1 MDLSSVVRQNKIK
14 KSLGHGRMT
23 SLSDTLTVGLVLVL
37 LFGSI
42 ALYLYTRIQQAEQ
55 KISLLE
61 SILLDMK
68 MSSEVKSYS
77 ELPADSKILSTGQG
91 QQYAPYDND
100 DDDDKS
106 NEDDMLDYYPGAV
119 IGQKDNAKSGTSTPS
134 VSGSIN
140 DTTDSEV
147 NQYKSVIA
155 SAISDSSDNDVNTS
169 EIPSASKVSVNYES
183 MTLKELQTLA
193 KTRGIS
199 GAGSMKKGA
208 IIEALKTSDR
218 SQTTIEPG
226 SIGTSVFLETSSSF
240 PGPVAVTPGESE

>member
-1 MDLSSVVRQNKIK
+1 
-14 KSLGHGRMT
+14 MT

-61 SILLDMK
+61 SILLDLK
-68 MSSEVKSYS
+68 MSSEIKSYS
-77 ELPADSKILSTGQG
+77 ELPADQEQGGGRIAHSSTEQSTGN
-91 QQYAPYDND
+91 YAPFSEDND
-100 DDDDKS
+100 ENDDSD
-106 NEDDMLDYYPGAV
+106 DYYPGAV
-119 IGQKDNAKSGTSTPS
+119 VGESNQPKSGSPTPS
-134 VSGSIN
+134 VSGSVN
-140 DTTDSEV
+140 DSADNEVTQYKSAIAEAVKDEQPDDSEV
-147 NQYKSVIA
+147 KDTDA
-155 SAISDSSDNDVNTS
+155 
-169 EIPSASKVSVNYES
+169 KVSANYEA

-218 SQTTIEPG
+218 SSASPQPG
-226 SIGTSVFLETSSSF
+226 SASSSSFLETSSPFQTS
-240 PGPVAVTPGESE
+240 AVVESQ

>member
-1 MDLSSVVRQNKIK
+1 
-14 KSLGHGRMT
+14 MT

-61 SILLDMK
+61 SILLDLK
-68 MSSEVKSYS
+68 MSAEIKSYS
-77 ELPADSKILSTGQG
+77 ELPAENVTQKTGGFTTEQ
-91 QQYAPYDND
+91 ND
-100 DDDDKS
+100 MS
-106 NEDDMLDYYPGAV
+106 YTPFNEDDEEETGDDEVYPGAV
-119 IGQKDNAKSGTSTPS
+119 VGSSSPIKTGSPTPS
-134 VSGSIN
+134 VSSRN
-140 DTTDSEV
+140 DDANDNEV
-147 NQYKSVIA
+147 IEYKSVIA
-155 SAISDSSDNDVNTS
+155 DAVKSDAENKESS
-169 EIPSASKVSVNYES
+169 SKVSANYEA

-218 SQTTIEPG
+218 SSGPVQPG
-226 SIGTSVFLETSSSF
+226 SIGAGAGSFLETASPFQAS
-240 PGPVAVTPGESE
+240 GAADSE

>member
-1 MDLSSVVRQNKIK
+1 
-14 KSLGHGRMT
+14 MT

-61 SILLDMK
+61 SILLDLK
-68 MSSEVKSYS
+68 MSAEIKSYS
-77 ELPADSKILSTGQG
+77 ELPAENVIQKTSRFTTEQ
-91 QQYAPYDND
+91 ND
-100 DDDDKS
+100 ITYTPF
-106 NEDDMLDYYPGAV
+106 NEDDDYEGGDDDNVYPGALV
-119 IGQKDNAKSGTSTPS
+119 GNSVKPGSPAPS
-134 VSGSIN
+134 VSSAVN
-140 DTTDSEV
+140 DSNDNE
-147 NQYKSVIA
+147 NIDYKSIIA
-155 SAISDSSDNDVNTS
+155 DAVKSDDKDMVSKISA
-169 EIPSASKVSVNYES
+169 NYEA

-218 SQTTIEPG
+218 SSGPVQPG
-226 SIGTSVFLETSSSF
+226 LNGTSSSSFLETSSPF
-240 PGPVAVTPGESE
+240 INAAESE

>member
-1 MDLSSVVRQNKIK
+1 
-14 KSLGHGRMT
+14 MT

-61 SILLDMK
+61 SILLDLK
-68 MSSEVKSYS
+68 MSSEIKSYS
-77 ELPADSKILSTGQG
+77 ELPAAHTIQKTNGFTTEQNDMNYTPFSEDDEYES
-91 QQYAPYDND
+91 ND
-100 DDDDKS
+100 DDV
-106 NEDDMLDYYPGAV
+106 YPGAV
-119 IGQKDNAKSGTSTPS
+119 VGSSSPLKGRSPAPS
-134 VSGSIN
+134 VSGSVN
-140 DTTDSEV
+140 DTNDNEV
-147 NQYKSVIA
+147 TEYKSIIA
-155 SAISDSSDNDVNTS
+155 DAVKVDN
-169 EIPSASKVSVNYES
+169 EIKDETSKVSANYEA

-218 SQTTIEPG
+218 SSGSVQPG
-226 SIGTSVFLETSSSF
+226 SIGAPSSSFLETSSPF
-240 PGPVAVTPGESE
+240 LNAAESE

>member
-1 MDLSSVVRQNKIK
+1 
-14 KSLGHGRMT
+14 MT

-61 SILLDMK
+61 SILLDLK
-68 MSSEVKSYS
+68 MSAEIKSYS
-77 ELPADSKILSTGQG
+77 ELPAENVIQNTNRFTTEQNDISYTPFNEDDDYEG
-91 QQYAPYDND
+91 D
-100 DDDDKS
+100 DDD
-106 NEDDMLDYYPGAV
+106 NVYPGALV
-119 IGQKDNAKSGTSTPS
+119 GNSVKPGSPTPS
-134 VSGSIN
+134 VSSAVN
-140 DTTDSEV
+140 DSNDNE
-147 NQYKSVIA
+147 NIDYKSIIA
-155 SAISDSSDNDVNTS
+155 DAVKSDDENKDIVSKISA
-169 EIPSASKVSVNYES
+169 NYEA

-218 SQTTIEPG
+218 SSGPVQPG
-226 SIGTSVFLETSSSF
+226 LIGTASSSFLETS
-240 PGPVAVTPGESE
+240 GPFLSAAESE